1 MSSLCTKVCDQETS
15 RGWVVHLR
23 GEEEVEEQEV
33 GDRKLL
39 SFLFLVLF

>member
-1 MSSLCTKVCDQETS
+1 MSSLCTKLCDQETP

-23 GEEEVEEQEV
+23 GEEEVEEGEV